1 MIGRAYIYGLGAGG
15 QSGVTTALDLIG
27 KELSTTMGLCG
38 INRIG
43 EIDRRVL
50 TDYLHTNAVSSPKS

>member
-1 MIGRAYIYGLGAGG
+1 
-15 QSGVTTALDLIG
+15 
-27 KELSTTMGLCG
+27 MGLCG
-38 INRIG
+38 INRID